1 MSVTSMT
8 QDHRGPGGGG
18 ERGRAATTLTRRSIA
33 VAVVALTALVVSSLA
48 LAAVGLRDVAPGN
61 TEYDG
66 RFVFVRLSY
75 NMGLRGGGGGT
86 FFGGRDVPWA
96 HDYPD
101 AERNLTKILDE
112 VTHLNPFQG
121 PNGGNV
127 LPVGDAELHK
137 FPFAYMSEPGYWTQ
151 SDAEAESL
159 RNYLLKGGF
168 LVFDDFRGEHW
179 YNFEAQLRRVLPDA
193 RLVELDI
200 SHPVFHSFFDIKTLE
215 MDDWMYGAPPSFYGV
230 FEDND
235 PNGRLM
241 IVANY
246 NNDIGE
252 YWEYSDTGWLPI
264 DLTNEAYK
272 FGVNY
277 VMYAMTH

>member
-1 MSVTSMT
+1 M
-8 QDHRGPGGGG
+8 QDDQRP
-18 ERGRAATTLTRRSIA
+18 ALDDTRRPGRTAPTPRAA
-33 VAVVALTALVVSSLA
+33 VAVIAVTALVASSFVA
-48 LAAVGLRDVAPGN
+48 RAAVGAGGLRDVAPGN

-75 NMGLRGGGGGT
+75 KMSLRSGGGGA

-101 AERNLTKILDE
+101 AERNLTKILGE

-127 LPVGDAELHK
+127 LPLGDAELHK

-151 SDAEAESL
+151 TDAEAESL
-159 RNYLLKGGF
+159 RTYLLKGGF

-179 YNFEAQLRRVLPDA
+179 YNFEAQLRGVLPEA
-193 RLVELDI
+193 RLLELDI
-200 SHPVFHSFFDIKTLE
+200 AHPVFHSFFDIKTLE
-215 MDDWMYGAPPSFYGV
+215 MDDWMYGLPPRFYGV

-235 PNGRLM
+235 PNARLM
-241 IVANY
+241 IIANY

-252 YWEYSDTGWLPI
+252 YWEYSETGWLPI

>member
-1 MSVTSMT
+1 MMPS
-8 QDHRGPGGGG
+8 
-18 ERGRAATTLTRRSIA
+18 GRTTR
-33 VAVVALTALVVSSLA
+33 AVVVATGVLISVALS
-48 LAAVGLRDVAPGN
+48 AAGDGAMLDVAPGN
-61 TEYDG
+61 TDYDG

-75 NMGLRGGGGGT
+75 EMSLRSGG
-86 FFGGRDVPWA
+86 FFGGRDIPWA
-96 HDYPD
+96 HDYPR

-112 VTHLNPFQG
+112 VTSLTPFQG

-127 LPVGDAELHK
+127 LATGDSELHK
-137 FPFAYMSEPGYWTQ
+137 FPLAYMSEPGYWTQ
-151 SDAEAESL
+151 TDEEAARL
-159 RNYLLKGGF
+159 RSYLFKGGF
-168 LVFDDFRGEHW
+168 LIFDDFRGEHW
-179 YNFEAQLRRVLPDA
+179 YNFETQLARVLPDA
-193 RLVELDI
+193 RVVELDI
-200 SHPVFHSFFDIKTLE
+200 SHPVFHSFFEIETLE
-215 MDDWMYGAPPSFYGV
+215 MDDWMYGLPPRFYGV

-235 PNGRLM
+235 PTQRLM

-252 YWEYSDTGWLPI
+252 YWEYSDSDWLPI

>member
-1 MSVTSMT
+1 M
-8 QDHRGPGGGG
+8 
-18 ERGRAATTLTRRSIA
+18 
-33 VAVVALTALVVSSLA
+33 
-48 LAAVGLRDVAPGN
+48 
-61 TEYDG
+61 
-66 RFVFVRLSY
+66 
-75 NMGLRGGGGGT
+75 
-86 FFGGRDVPWA
+86 PWA
-96 HDYPD
+96 HDYPR
-101 AERNLTKILDE
+101 AERNLTRILDE

-127 LPVGDAELHK
+127 LALGDSELHK
-137 FPFAYMSEPGYWTQ
+137 FPLAYMSEPGYWTQ
-151 SDAEAESL
+151 TDEEAESL
-159 RNYLLKGGF
+159 RSYLKKGGF
-168 LVFDDFRGEHW
+168 LIFDDFRGEHW

-200 SHPVFHSFFDIKTLE
+200 SHPVFHSFFEIKTLE
-215 MDDWMYGAPPSFYGV
+215 MDDWMYGLPPRFYGV

-235 PNGRLM
+235 PDARLM

-252 YWEYSDTGWLPI
+252 YWEYSDSGWLPI

-277 VMYAMTH
+277 IMYAMTH

>member
-1 MSVTSMT
+1 MI
-8 QDHRGPGGGG
+8 QDYRRSASEG
-18 ERGRAATTLTRRSIA
+18 ERRRSRSTA
-33 VAVVALTALVVSSLA
+33 VAVVALTAFVVSSLA
-48 LAAVGLRDVAPGN
+48 LAAVGRRDVAPGN

-101 AERNLTKILDE
+101 AERNFTKILDE

-127 LPVGDAELHK
+127 LALGDSELHK

-159 RNYLLKGGF
+159 RSYLLKGGF
-168 LVFDDFRGEHW
+168 LVFDDFRGDHW
-179 YNFEAQLRRVLPDA
+179 YNFETQLRRVLPDA
-193 RLVELDI
+193 QLVELDI
-200 SHPVFHSFFDIKTLE
+200 SHPVFHSFFEIKTLE
-215 MDDWMYGAPPSFYGV
+215 MDDWMYDAQPLFYGV

>member
-1 MSVTSMT
+1 M
-8 QDHRGPGGGG
+8 QDDTRPALGAQRHRG
-18 ERGRAATTLTRRSIA
+18 EATPTPRL
-33 VAVVALTALVVSSLA
+33 AVVAAVAAVALALSSLA
-48 LAAVGLRDVAPGN
+48 VLAAVGGVRDVAPDN

-75 NMGLRGGGGGT
+75 EMSLRGGGGGA
-86 FFGGRDVPWA
+86 FFGGRDLPWA
-96 HDYPD
+96 HDYPR

-127 LPVGDAELHK
+127 LALGDSELHK
-137 FPFAYMSEPGYWTQ
+137 FPLAYMSEPGYWTQ
-151 SDAEAESL
+151 TDAEAESL
-159 RNYLLKGGF
+159 RGYLNKGGF
-168 LVFDDFRGEHW
+168 LIFDDFRGEHW
-179 YNFEAQLRRVLPDA
+179 YNFEAQLRRVLPEA

-200 SHPVFHSFFDIKTLE
+200 AHPVFHSFFDIKTLE
-215 MDDWMYGAPPSFYGV
+215 MDDWMYGLPPRFYGV

-235 PNGRLM
+235 PNARLM

>member
-1 MSVTSMT
+1 M
-8 QDHRGPGGGG
+8 QDARRSALDDTRR
-18 ERGRAATTLTRRSIA
+18 RGRRALTERAAA
-33 VAVVALTALVVSSLA
+33 VAVIAVTALVVSSFVA
-48 LAAVGLRDVAPGN
+48 RAAVGAGGLLDAAPGN

-75 NMGLRGGGGGT
+75 EMGLRGGGGGA
-86 FFGGRDVPWA
+86 FFGGRDLPWA

-101 AERNLTKILDE
+101 AERNLTKILGE

-127 LPVGDAELHK
+127 LALGDSELHK

-151 SDAEAESL
+151 TDAEAESL
-159 RNYLLKGGF
+159 GDYLLKGGF

-179 YNFEAQLRRVLPDA
+179 DNFEAQLGRVLPDA
-193 RLVELDI
+193 RLIELDVT
-200 SHPVFHSFFDIKTLE
+200 HPVFHSFFDIKTLE
-215 MDDWMYGAPPSFYGV
+215 MDDWMYGLPPRFYGV

-235 PNGRLM
+235 PNARLM
-241 IVANY
+241 IIANY

-252 YWEYSDTGWLPI
+252 YWEYSETGWLPI

>member
-1 MSVTSMT
+1 MM
-8 QDHRGPGGGG
+8 QDDLLL
-18 ERGRAATTLTRRSIA
+18 AFDDAKRRSRMA
-33 VAVVALTALVVSSLA
+33 LTQRVAVVAVIVVTALVVLSFVA
-48 LAAVGLRDVAPGN
+48 RAAVGAGVLPDVALGN

-75 NMGLRGGGGGT
+75 EMSLRIGDG
-86 FFGGRDVPWA
+86 DVPWA

-101 AERNLTKILDE
+101 AERNLTKILSD
-112 VTHLNPFQG
+112 VTRLNPFQG

-127 LPVGDAELHK
+127 LPLDDSELHK
-137 FPFAYMSEPGYWTQ
+137 FPFAYMSEPGYWVQT
-151 SDAEAESL
+151 DAEAESL

-179 YNFEAQLRRVLPDA
+179 DNFEVQIGRVLPEA
-193 RLVELDI
+193 RLVALDI
-200 SHPVFHSFFDIKTLE
+200 AHPVFHSFFDIKTLE
-215 MDDWMYGAPPSFYGV
+215 MDDWMYGLPPRFYGV

-235 PNGRLM
+235 PNERLM
-241 IVANY
+241 LVANY

-252 YWEYSDTGWLPI
+252 YWEYAETGWLPI
-264 DLTNEAYK
+264 DLTNEAYQ